1 MESATDL
8 AMGATIATT
17 PDILPLRALDR
28 DSRDLAGSKAANLAA
43 LLRARFPVPDGFVVT
58 TAAFHGFL
66 TANGLDAGAS
76 PGSITAAPLPQA
88 LAEAFFAAAD
98 AAGDVPFA
106 VRSSGVAEDLAG
118 ASFAGQYETVLNVRG
133 HDALEAALKTCW
145 ASAFSGRV
153 AAYYSSAETI
163 PRMAVLVMQMVPA
176 EVAGVAFSA
185 NPVTGNREE
194 VVISAVR
201 GLGERLVSG
210 EAVPEE
216 WVVNGREAT
225 RRRSVENGLTAEQ
238 ALAVAD
244 LVRGAQE
251 YFGAPQD
258 VEWAIAGGHVSVL
271 QSRPMTA
278 LPEPVE
284 WKSPIPGFWTRI
296 FRLGEWLPEPVTSLF
311 ESWLLTGIEM
321 GHAEAGDRSLG
332 FDPAPPYHVI
342 VNGWYFYSPNGTAKP
357 TAMLK
362 GVVRHPRFWKA
373 FFRSWSNPQVADRG
387 VVSPLALTWHEDVL
401 PRYRSLVES
410 WEEREDA
417 ASLQDLAHMIDEMAS
432 FVGEYLESVTIV
444 GGFAWKVESA
454 LAKFYRQYLAE
465 KVGRSPQD
473 LVCGLPQT
481 FPDYAPHAVQSLD
494 WFRPTLGELPRS
506 EVDPQALQA
515 RRRRMEEDRATTE
528 AACRAALAGQPKLLK
543 RFENLRRLAQHY
555 AMVREEQIS
564 WFTLAWPLMRR
575 AVLRFGQEMADRGV
589 IQAPD
594 DVFFLTRSELEA
606 ALGGDTTD
614 LRSTVASR
622 QREWERNRRLTPPLS
637 LGKSPMDK
645 LIGGLAEA
653 VRTPGA
659 DLDGGI
665 RGVPASPG
673 RATGPVRVVR
683 GPDEFDLFQPGEVLV
698 AQTTAPAWTPLFD
711 RAAAVI
717 TDAGSIAAH
726 ASLVAREYGIP
737 AVVGTVDASARLRDG
752 QIVTVDG
759 SAGIVELRS

>member
-1 MESATDL
+1 MELAPDLATGTATD
-8 AMGATIATT
+8 IV
-17 PDILPLRALDR
+17 PLRALHP

-58 TAAFHGFL
+58 TTAFHGFL
-66 TANGLDAGAS
+66 TANGLNAGAS
-76 PGSITAAPLPQA
+76 PVSITAAPLPGG
-88 LAEAFFAAAD
+88 LAEALFAAAD
-98 AAGDVPFA
+98 ALGEMPFA

-118 ASFAGQYETVLNVRG
+118 ASFAGQYETVLDVRG

-145 ASAFSGRV
+145 ASAFNGRV
-153 AAYYSSAETI
+153 AAYHSSPEAI
-163 PRMAVLVMQMVPA
+163 PEMAVLVMQMVPA
-176 EVAGVAFSA
+176 DVAGVAFSA

-210 EAVPEE
+210 EAIPEE
-216 WVVNGREAT
+216 WVVRGREAT
-225 RRRSVENGLTAEQ
+225 RRRSVENTLVAEQ

-251 YFGAPQD
+251 HFGAPQD
-258 VEWAIAGGHVSVL
+258 VEWAIAGGRVSML

-284 WKSPIPGFWTRI
+284 WKSPLPGFWTRI

-311 ESWLLTGIEM
+311 ESWLLTGIEL
-321 GHAEAGDRSLG
+321 GHAAASTRSLG
-332 FDPAPPYHVI
+332 FDAAPPYHVI
-342 VNGWYFYSPNGTAKP
+342 VNGWYFYSQTGTAKP

-362 GVVRHPRFWKA
+362 GVVRHPRFFKA
-373 FFRSWSNPQVADRG
+373 FVRSWSNPEVADRAI
-387 VVSPLALTWHEDVL
+387 VSPLALTWHEDVL

-410 WEEREDA
+410 CEAREDT
-417 ASLQDLAHMIDEMAS
+417 ASLQDLASMIDEMAS
-432 FVGEYLESVTIV
+432 FVGEYLESITIV
-444 GGFAWKVESA
+444 GGFAWKVETA

-481 FPDYAPHAVQSLD
+481 FPDYPPHAVQSLD

-506 EVDPQALQA
+506 EADPKALQA

-528 AACRAALAGQPKLLK
+528 AACRAALAGEPKLLK

-575 AVLRFGQEMADRGV
+575 AVVRFGQELVDRGV
-589 IQAPD
+589 IQVPD
-594 DVFFLTRSELEA
+594 DVFFLTRSELEEVLA
-606 ALGGDTTD
+606 GDTTD
-614 LRSTVASR
+614 MRPTVASR

-637 LGKSPMDK
+637 LGKSPMEK
-645 LIGGLAEA
+645 LIGGMAEA

-659 DLDGGI
+659 DLDGGSI

-673 RATGPVRVVR
+673 RATGPVRIVR

-711 RAAAVI
+711 RAAAVV

-737 AVVGTVDASARLRDG
+737 AVVGTADASARLRDG
-752 QIVTVDG
+752 EIVTVDG
-759 SAGIVELRS
+759 SAGVVELRS

>member
-1 MESATDL
+1 MELAPDL
-8 AMGATIATT
+8 ATATTTSTT
-17 PDILPLRALDR
+17 PDIVPLSALDL
-28 DSRDLAGSKAANLAA
+28 DSRDLAGSKAANVAA

-58 TAAFHGFL
+58 TTAFHSFL
-66 TANGLDAGAS
+66 TENGLNVGAS
-76 PGSITAAPLPQA
+76 PESIAAAPLPQGLTEA
-88 LAEAFFAAAD
+88 LFAAAD
-98 AAGDVPFA
+98 ALGDTPLA

-153 AAYYSSAETI
+153 AAYHSSPEAI
-163 PRMAVLVMQMVPA
+163 PQMAVLAMQMVPA
-176 EVAGVAFSA
+176 DVAGVAFSA

-216 WVVNGREAT
+216 WVVRGREAS
-225 RRRSVENGLTAEQ
+225 RRRSVENTLTAEQ

-244 LVRGAQE
+244 LVRGAQT

-258 VEWAIAGGHVSVL
+258 VEWAIAGDSVSML

-284 WKSPIPGFWTRI
+284 WKSPFPGFWTRI
-296 FRLGEWLPEPVTSLF
+296 FRLGEWLPEPVTPLF
-311 ESWLLTGIEM
+311 ESWLLPGIEM
-321 GHAEAGDRSLG
+321 GHAEASARTLSI
-332 FDPAPPYHVI
+332 DPAPPYHVI
-342 VNGWYFYSPNGTAKP
+342 VNGWYFYSPSGIAKP

-362 GVVRHPRFWKA
+362 GVVRHPRFFKA
-373 FFRSWSNPQVADRG
+373 FFRSWSNPQVADLA
-387 VVSPLALTWHEDVL
+387 VVSPLALTWHEDVR
-401 PRYRSLVES
+401 PRYRALVES
-410 WEEREDA
+410 WEEREET

-432 FVGEYLESVTIV
+432 FVGEYLDSVTVV
-444 GGFAWKVESA
+444 GGFAWKVETA
-454 LAKFYRQYLAE
+454 LAKFYRRYLAE

-481 FPDYAPHAVQSLD
+481 FPDYLPHAVQSLD

-506 EVDPQALQA
+506 EADPKALQA
-515 RRRRMEEDRATTE
+515 RRRRMEEDRATME
-528 AACRAALAGQPKLLK
+528 AACRAALVGQPKLLK
-543 RFENLRRLAQHY
+543 RFENLRSLAQHY

-575 AVLRFGQEMADRGV
+575 AVFRFGRELADRGV
-589 IQAPD
+589 IAATD
-594 DVFFLTRSELEA
+594 DVFFLTRSELDA
-606 ALGGDTTD
+606 ALAEDTAD
-614 LRSTVASR
+614 MRSTVASR
-622 QREWERNRRLTPPLS
+622 QREWERNRRLNPPLS
-637 LGKSPMDK
+637 LGKSPMEK
-645 LIGGLAEA
+645 LIGGMAEA
-653 VRTPGA
+653 VRTPDA
-659 DLDGGI
+659 DLDGSI

-711 RAAAVI
+711 RAAAVV
-717 TDAGSIAAH
+717 TDAGSLAAH

-737 AVVGTVDASARLRDG
+737 AVVGTVDASARLGDG

-759 SAGIVELRS
+759 SAGVVEFRS